1 MSTVADSSP
10 SVDRSALRSY
20 RLDRVRRELAR
31 CDYAAAVLYDPVNI
45 RYATDTSNMQVWTLH
60 NPVRYA
66 FVPAQGPVVL
76 FEFHGCAHLADGFV
90 TVDEVRPA
98 IAWYYFGAG
107 SRVEEMAA
115 RWAAEVADLVRDHG
129 GGNRCIAADRL
140 DPLGVAALSSLGV
153 SVHDGQEV
161 MEQARLIKSADE
173 IDAMRASIAACQAGM
188 RAMRDALRPG
198 ISENELWSH
207 LHQTNIAHG
216 GEWIETRLLTSGT
229 RTNPWFQECGER
241 VIQAGDIVSFDTDL
255 IGPYGYCADI
265 SRTWLC
271 GDGRPTDEQRRL
283 YAMAHEQVHR
293 NVERVRVGMSFK
305 EFTECGVTLPEPYV
319 RQRYSVFA
327 HGVGLCDEY
336 PSILYPED
344 FEQSGYDGILQENMT
359 ICVESYVGEP
369 GGAEGVKLEEQ
380 VLLTANGAVP
390 LSTYPFEDDFL

>member
-1 MSTVADSSP
+1 
-10 SVDRSALRSY
+10 
-20 RLDRVRRELAR
+20 
-31 CDYAAAVLYDPVNI
+31 
-45 RYATDTSNMQVWTLH
+45 MQVWTLH
-60 NPVRYA
+60 NAVRYA

-76 FEFHGCAHLADGFV
+76 FEFHGCGHLANGFE

-98 IAWYYFGAG
+98 TAWYYFGAG

-115 RWAAEVADLVRDHG
+115 RWAAEVADLVRGHG
-129 GGNRCIAADRL
+129 GGNRRIAADRL
-140 DPLGVAALSSLGV
+140 DPLGVAALSSLGL

-173 IDAMRASIAACQAGM
+173 IDAMRASVAACQAGM
-188 RAMRDALRPG
+188 RAMRDVLRPG

-216 GEWIETRLLTSGT
+216 GEWIETRLLTSGK

-241 VIQAGDIVSFDTDL
+241 VIEAGDIVSFDTDL

-271 GDGRPTDEQRRL
+271 GDGLPNDEQRRL
-283 YAMAHEQVHR
+283 YSMAHEQVHR
-293 NVERVRVGMSFK
+293 NIERVRVGMSFK

-319 RQRYSVFA
+319 QQRYSVFA

-344 FEQSGYDGILQENMT
+344 FDHSGYDGILQENMT

-380 VLLTANGAVP
+380 VLLTADGAVP
-390 LSTYPFEDDFL
+390 LSTYPFEEDFL